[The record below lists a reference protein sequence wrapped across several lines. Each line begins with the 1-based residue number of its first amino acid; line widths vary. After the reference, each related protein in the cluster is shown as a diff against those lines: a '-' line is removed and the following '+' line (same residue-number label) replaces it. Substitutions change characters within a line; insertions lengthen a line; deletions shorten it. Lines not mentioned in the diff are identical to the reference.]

1 MAETE
6 KITIN
11 LGVVDLGKIDML
23 VEQGFYTTRTDFI
36 RAAIRSQLLNHTNDI
51 QETVTRSSTVVGVLL
66 YDAKDLEKKLEK
78 GERLKI
84 TIAGMLVL
92 DKDISPELADAAI
105 ESIKVHGVFKASKEV
120 RQILADRIST

>member
-36 RAAIRSQLLNHTNDI
+36 RAAIRSQLLTHTTDI
-51 QETVTRSSTVVGVLL
+51 QETVTRSSTVVGVLA
-66 YDAKDLEKKLEK
+66 YDARDLEKLLEK

-92 DKDISPELADAAI
+92 GKDITPELADAAI
-105 ESIKVHGVFKASKEV
+105 ESIKVHGVFKASNKV
-120 RQILADRIST
+120 RQILADRISD

>member
-1 MAETE
+1 MSETE

-11 LGVVDLGKIDML
+11 LGVVDLGKIDLL

-36 RAAIRSQLLNHTNDI
+36 RAAIRSQLLTHTNEI
-51 QETVTRSSTVVGVLL
+51 QETVSRSSTVVGVLL
-66 YDAKDLEKKLEK
+66 YNARDLEKMLEK
-78 GERLKI
+78 GERLRI

-105 ESIKVHGVFKASKEV
+105 ESIKVHGVFKASNKV
-120 RQILADRIST
+120 KQILADRTSD

>member
-51 QETVTRSSTVVGVLL
+51 QETVSRSSTVVGVLL
-66 YDAKDLEKKLEK
+66 YDARDLEKILEK

-92 DKDISPELADAAI
+92 DKSISPELANAAI
-105 ESIKVHGVFKASKEV
+105 ESIKVHGVFKAPEKV
-120 RQILADRIST
+120 KKALADRIST